1 MNIDHYTPRPLPFA
15 PMHGL
20 DRHTLDGLEGWGK
33 FKKKLGL
40 NKLKTRKFVGKVA
53 KVIPGASLIV
63 PTKKTLKE
71 AAKGMAIGA
80 AIGTAVIGGPKAIL
94 AAKKVADQVKAKQAQ
109 GNAAAEA
116 EAEIERQAQEYQAS
130 IERQDAAPSYSA
142 PAYNAPSNSQSSY
155 RAPMTATTAS
165 GPTDAQGEAPKNNWL
180 VPAGLIGAALLALGG

>member
-1 MNIDHYTPRPLPFA
+1 MNINHHTPRPLPFA

-20 DRHTLDGLEGWGK
+20 DRQTLDGLEGWGK

-40 NKLKTRKFVGKVA
+40 NKLKTRKIVAKVA

-80 AIGTAVIGGPKAIL
+80 AIGTAVIGGPKAIM

-109 GNAAAEA
+109 GNATAEA
-116 EAEIERQAQEYQAS
+116 EAEIERQAQEYAAS
-130 IERQDAAPSYSA
+130 MERQDSAPSYSA
-142 PAYNAPSNSQSSY
+142 PAYKAPSHNQSSY
-155 RAPMTATTAS
+155 SAPRSYTTPS
-165 GPTDAQGEAPKNNWL
+165 NQTEGQQEAPKNAWL
-180 VPAGLIGAALLALGG
+180 LPAGLIGAALLALGG

>member
-1 MNIDHYTPRPLPFA
+1 MNIDHHTPRPLPFA

-20 DRHTLDGLEGWGK
+20 DRQTLDGLEGWGK
-33 FKKKLGL
+33 IKKKLGL
-40 NKLKTRKFVGKVA
+40 NKLKTRKIVGKVA

-80 AIGTAVIGGPKAIL
+80 AIGTAVIGGPKAIM

-130 IERQDAAPSYSA
+130 IERQDAAPSY
-142 PAYNAPSNSQSSY
+142 

-165 GPTDAQGEAPKNNWL
+165 GPTDAQGEAPKNSWL

>member
-1 MNIDHYTPRPLPFA
+1 MNINHHTPRPLPFA

-20 DRHTLDGLEGWGK
+20 DRQTLDGLEG

-40 NKLKTRKFVGKVA
+40 NKLKTRKIVAKVA

-109 GNAAAEA
+109 GNATAEA

-130 IERQDAAPSYSA
+130 IERQDAAPSYS
-142 PAYNAPSNSQSSY
+142 QSSY

-165 GPTDAQGEAPKNNWL
+165 GPTDAQGEAPKNTWIL
-180 VPAGLIGAALLALGG
+180 PAGLIGAALLALGG

>member
-1 MNIDHYTPRPLPFA
+1 MNINHHTPRPLPFA

-33 FKKKLGL
+33 FKKKHGL
-40 NKLKTRKFVGKVA
+40 NKLKTRKIVGKVA

-80 AIGTAVIGGPKAIL
+80 AIGTAVIGGQKAIL
-94 AAKKVADQVKAKQAQ
+94 AAKKVADQVQAQ
-109 GNAAAEA
+109 GKAKNATAEA
-116 EAEIERQAQEYQAS
+116 EAEIDRQAQEYQAS
-130 IERQDAAPSYSA
+130 IERQDAAP
-142 PAYNAPSNSQSSY
+142 SY